1 MDDLTRIV
9 PGLTFGTGSDPELFP
24 RCLQACEDRGADAVM
39 ITFERPEDGN
49 PESYF
54 SLIRECSRRIDIPIV
69 VNAAYPRLEDVKK
82 FLYAG
87 AERCAFFCDD
97 ADDMKMYPEAM
108 LRFGLDR
115 CVCLAAADRELPDG
129 LPEMTVG
136 PERYLRMS
144 VNGDLSAAAGADSL
158 SMLIL
163 AISPED
169 TDNDLFALKSA
180 LSGMGVHTD
189 LFESAVDPADL
200 GWDEKGLLPV
210 IVQDVDNG
218 EVLMLAYMNE
228 ESYRRTIAT
237 GMMTYYSRSRQS
249 LWVKGETS
257 GHFQYVRS
265 LALDCDSDT
274 ILAKVRQVGA
284 ACHTGSRSCFFTS
297 LVSRSGMHPNPASVL
312 QDVYAVIKDRKE
324 HPREGSYTNYLFDKG
339 IDKILKK
346 FGEEATETV
355 IAAKNPDKEE
365 IVYEAADLLYHM
377 MVLMAERDVT
387 WDDILNELAKRE
399 SSK

>member
-1 MDDLTRIV
+1 MVDIN
-9 PGLTFGTGSDPELFP
+9 EL
-24 RCLQACEDRGADAVM
+24 
-39 ITFERPEDGN
+39 
-49 PESYF
+49 
-54 SLIRECSRRIDIPIV
+54 
-69 VNAAYPRLEDVKK
+69 K
-82 FLYAG
+82 F
-87 AERCAFFCDD
+87 
-97 ADDMKMYPEAM
+97 
-108 LRFGLDR
+108 
-115 CVCLAAADRELPDG
+115 
-129 LPEMTVG
+129 
-136 PERYLRMS
+136 
-144 VNGDLSAAAGADSL
+144 
-158 SMLIL
+158 
-163 AISPED
+163 
-169 TDNDLFALKSA
+169 
-180 LSGMGVHTD
+180 
-189 LFESAVDPADL
+189 
-200 GWDEKGLLPV
+200 DEKGLIPA
-210 IVQDVDNG
+210 IVVDAVTKR
-218 EVLMLAYMNE
+218 VLTLAYMNE